1 MKNLINIEGFKR
13 VDSIKTHDGETYTS
27 VYDYNYYYN
36 EDTDTLILEECD
48 DNNFFCYLS
57 ITSRKHLGNIDS
69 SVSIFDDDF
78 EDYVEVNGEKHV
90 ELDTELS

>member
-13 VDSIKTHDGETYTS
+13 VDSLKTHDGVTYTS

-48 DNNFFCYLS
+48 LCYLS

-78 EDYVEVNGEKHV
+78 EDYVEINGEKHV